1 MIVSPIL
8 TQITKGINRMV
19 SQADR
24 LARIEEKIDKLSEV
38 LVTLARAEEK
48 IYGLQDDHNKMFDRV
63 NKIQERVD
71 SIELKVE
78 ENSRTTRLINR
89 LIWVVLV
96 ALAGAMTQQLWM

>member
-1 MIVSPIL
+1 
-8 TQITKGINRMV
+8 MV

-78 ENSRTTRLINR
+78 SLEIVELKYKVGIKYYYQIN
-89 LIWVVLV
+89 L
-96 ALAGAMTQQLWM
+96 M